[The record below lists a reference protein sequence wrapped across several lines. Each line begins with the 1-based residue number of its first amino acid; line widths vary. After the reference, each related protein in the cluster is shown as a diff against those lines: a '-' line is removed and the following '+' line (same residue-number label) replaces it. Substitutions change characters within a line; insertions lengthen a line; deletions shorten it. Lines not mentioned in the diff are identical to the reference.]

1 MTTLII
7 YYAIEHGNYKDV
19 IRFSGISNE
28 QAVSEWLAAQ
38 VQNYQYN
45 SIAVNEVFE
54 ISTDSYRFGEV
65 RLDWDSTGI
74 TMEFNSK

>member
-1 MTTLII
+1 MRILII
-7 YYAIEHGNYKDV
+7 WYAIEQGHYKDV

-38 VQNYQYN
+38 VQDYQYN
-45 SIAVNEVFE
+45 YIAVNDVCE
-54 ISTDSYRFGEV
+54 ISKESHQNF
-65 RLDWDSTGI
+65 DSTGI

>member
-1 MTTLII
+1 MRTLII
-7 YYAIEHGNYKDV
+7 WYAIEQGNYKDV

-28 QAVSEWLAAQ
+28 EAVSRWLTDQ
-38 VQNYQYN
+38 VRDFQYN

-54 ISTDSYRFGEV
+54 ISTDSHRFGEV

>member
-1 MTTLII
+1 MRILVI

-28 QAVSEWLAAQ
+28 EAVSRWLADQ
-38 VQNYQYN
+38 VQDYQYN
-45 SIAVNEVFE
+45 YIAVNDVFE
-54 ISTDSYRFGEV
+54 ISKEFHQS
-65 RLDWDSTGI
+65 WNSTGI

>member
-7 YYAIEHGNYKDV
+7 WYAIEQGHYKDV

-45 SIAVNEVFE
+45 YIAVNDVCK
-54 ISTDSYRFGEV
+54 ISTESHRFGEV

-74 TMEFNSK
+74 TMEFNSN